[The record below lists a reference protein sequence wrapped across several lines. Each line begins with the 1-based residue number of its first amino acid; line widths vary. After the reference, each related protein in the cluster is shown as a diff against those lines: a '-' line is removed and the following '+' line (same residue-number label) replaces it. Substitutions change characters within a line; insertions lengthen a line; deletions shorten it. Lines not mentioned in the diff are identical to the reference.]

1 MPPIPFRMNP
11 VKGWSIADTV
21 WEMAKAG
28 HYDGQNVFELV
39 DDVLL
44 CFGNVDLPG
53 TMKLPSKLRF
63 ATDKPDLSSCFW
75 DNFFV
80 KDLDVYCRNSIDS
93 TGLFI
98 VNTPITRLNFYARK
112 GARRST
118 TSHRY
123 GFAYF
128 CERAFNLVSATLN
141 LGSVW
146 NHNGAVYAFATC
158 PKLEELRIISDVPTS
173 MHGFINFASGATKL
187 ANIYIADSISPS
199 APGGADKNAYNF
211 LRDSPLTIDSIKS
224 VTRFFLRG
232 TKAAFENGAY
242 ISVGKASNIST
253 GDLTITQHKDP
264 DGTVSEKQWST
275 TYNGTTYYANK
286 DLWTCLMLLYGT
298 DTLTLDGKEYTGMGF
313 GAQTY
318 PTFV

>member
-44 CFGNVDLPG
+44 CFGDVDLPG

-63 ATDKPDLSSCFW
+63 ATDKRILTECFA
-75 DNFFV
+75 NNTYV
-80 KDLDVYCRNSIDS
+80 KDLEAYCRGYIESMNW
-93 TGLFI
+93 FI
-98 VNTPITRLNFYARK
+98 YKSAVTHLNFYARLGSQWTNTGHYGGLSWAFD
-112 GARRST
+112 GAP
-118 TSHRY
+118 
-123 GFAYF
+123 
-128 CERAFNLVSATLN
+128 NLVAAIIN

-146 NHNGAVYAFATC
+146 QWNGTTIAFASC
-158 PKLEELRIISDVPTS
+158 PKLEELRFISEVPTS
-173 MHGFINFASGATKL
+173 MHSFYDMTANDAKL
-187 ANIYIADSISPS
+187 KTLYIADSISPS
-199 APGGADKNAYNF
+199 APMWAMHHGTRF
-211 LRDSPLTIDSIKS
+211 LVHCPLAIASIKN
-224 VTRFFLRG
+224 VTKFFLRG
-232 TKAAFENGAY
+232 TKDAFTSGAY
-242 ISVGKASNIST
+242 ISVGKASNIAT

-286 DLWTCLMLLYGT
+286 ELWTCLMLLYGT

-313 GAQTY
+313 GSQTR
-318 PTFV
+318 PSFV